1 MPVRFSRVTRLMS
14 SVSCCIA
21 LNFGM
26 TMAIMMTMAASRI
39 TTAIPVASVHSKP
52 SPAILHTAQTAMI
65 GALMSI
71 CKPIVMNI

>member
-26 TMAIMMTMAASRI
+26 TSTMS
-39 TTAIPVASVHSKP
+39 TAIEMMRIATAMPVASVHSKP

>member
-1 MPVRFSRVTRLMS
+1 MLSVRACM
-14 SVSCCIA
+14 A